1 MIMIKNELISRKTC
15 SDTILHT
22 ILLKP
27 TTFMKLVSES
37 GCATE
42 TVEKYVSIHLN
53 DNKIYRK
60 KGKFRI
66 LYSPKLQS
74 IELDFYELMLN
85 PTIKAVLLVLLKSK
99 PLSQIEL
106 VAITDK
112 SNPSI
117 SRALKV
123 LFDKKIIKRNY
134 NAPYSTYQI
143 INKSNVT
150 LILKTTIPSIANNFE
165 QFDLCYPKPSV
176 FLSVYD

>member
-1 MIMIKNELISRKTC
+1 MSNELLISRKSC
-15 SDTILHT
+15 KETILNT
-22 ILLKP
+22 ILEKP
-27 TTFMKLVSES
+27 TTFMKLVLES

-42 TVEKYVSIHLN
+42 TVEKYVTIHL
-53 DNKIYRK
+53 DENKIYQK

-66 LYSPKLQS
+66 LYSPKLGTL
-74 IELDFYELMLN
+74 ELEFYQLMLN

-134 NAPYSTYQI
+134 HAPYSTYEV
-143 INKSNVT
+143 INKSK
-150 LILKTTIPSIANNFE
+150 LYSHLSTTIPSIANNFR

-176 FLSVYD
+176 FLSIYD